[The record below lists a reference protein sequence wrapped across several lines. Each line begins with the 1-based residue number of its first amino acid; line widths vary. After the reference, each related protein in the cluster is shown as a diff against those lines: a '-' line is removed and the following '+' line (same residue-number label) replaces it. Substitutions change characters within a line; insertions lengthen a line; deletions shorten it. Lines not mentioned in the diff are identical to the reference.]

1 MRLISCPVKQSDTR
15 LDRKRRGEGNQG
27 IRHVVQLTN
36 LYVDPKLALK
46 HKEIRVLLINVK
58 KKNDVRTPDCLEN
71 RWLEKQFGVW
81 LEISLENAINNWEQK
96 VELQKEG
103 GRERG

>member
-1 MRLISCPVKQSDTR
+1 MR

-58 KKNDVRTPDCLEN
+58 KKLCKDTRLP
-71 RWLEKQFGVW
+71 
-81 LEISLENAINNWEQK
+81 
-96 VELQKEG
+96 
-103 GRERG
+103 

>member
-27 IRHVVQLTN
+27 IRHVEQLTN

-46 HKEIRVLLINVK
+46 HKEICVLLINVK

-71 RWLEKQFGVW
+71 RWLEKQLGVW